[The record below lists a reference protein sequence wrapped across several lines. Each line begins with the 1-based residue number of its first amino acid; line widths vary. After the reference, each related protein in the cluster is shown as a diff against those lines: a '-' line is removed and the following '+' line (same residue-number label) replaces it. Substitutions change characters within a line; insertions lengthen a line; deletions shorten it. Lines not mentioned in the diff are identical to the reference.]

1 MNYRPAL
8 LGQVRLA
15 QIPSWGPGTAPAPM
29 LPIGQQAPAVG
40 TDAAPPL
47 ETSVPL
53 SSKVYAGGA
62 IVAVMAAIGALL
74 A

>member
-1 MNYRPAL
+1 MNYQRPAL

-29 LPIGQQAPAVG
+29 LPVSQSAPANAPA
-40 TDAAPPL
+40 AAPPQSGEL
-47 ETSVPL
+47 A
-53 SSKVYAGGA
+53 SKAYAGGL
-62 IVAVMAAIGALL
+62 IVAIMAGIGALL